1 MDRTEK
7 LEYEKGIEQYF
18 DEKKVYDLFEKLFKE
33 LIINRPEN
41 PIDYLITRLNRQDTK
56 RIFITG
62 YPGTERKSICLAITN
77 SFGYQCLN
85 MAHLIDREISKK
97 LDDAPKLEK
106 NYQQN
111 RLVDDEIAINL
122 VKEQLI
128 KYEEENCSYIIEGFP
143 RNRNQAIFLQNIGL
157 LPDNII
163 VLTASREKAEQ
174 QIFEKLR
181 ERFPGPP
188 EKNNEDPQ
196 QEHSEESASN
206 QNNYKTDEQLK
217 QMAKI
222 SMEETEMNI
231 RAVEDVFSG
240 FCCEINVDKY
250 GEVED
255 IVNELA
261 KLLNFKNKTNAA
273 RRPPRVILSTPP
285 CMDKSGIAEK
295 ICKELKIIH
304 VDIIDLL
311 KKEIQKK
318 NENSP
323 IILSQLE
330 KNELVDDKFVLK
342 LLEDRLFSSDCM
354 INGWILTGFPRTN
367 LQINFMENMQ
377 PEIKPSLI
385 AVIDMENKN
394 IEEKAKKIKYDPKT
408 GKYYLE
414 KEENKFES
422 IINPGQEAT
431 PDVVKRLI
439 GRKQDEPEILKRI
452 IDEWRVVCD
461 NLMQKEAKNILKL
474 NGDEN
479 NEKKLSQLIIDRV
492 GYNS

>member
-1 MDRTEK
+1 MVLR
-7 LEYEKGIEQYF
+7 
-18 DEKKVYDLFEKLFKE
+18 KKFA
-33 LIINRPEN
+33 
-41 PIDYLITRLNRQDTK
+41 T
-56 RIFITG
+56 
-62 YPGTERKSICLAITN
+62 
-77 SFGYQCLN
+77 
-85 MAHLIDREISKK
+85 
-97 LDDAPKLEK
+97 
-106 NYQQN
+106 
-111 RLVDDEIAINL
+111 
-122 VKEQLI
+122 
-128 KYEEENCSYIIEGFP
+128 
-143 RNRNQAIFLQNIGL
+143 
-157 LPDNII
+157 
-163 VLTASREKAEQ
+163 
-174 QIFEKLR
+174 
-181 ERFPGPP
+181 
-188 EKNNEDPQ
+188 
-196 QEHSEESASN
+196 
-206 QNNYKTDEQLK
+206 
-217 QMAKI
+217 
-222 SMEETEMNI
+222 
-231 RAVEDVFSG
+231 
-240 FCCEINVDKY
+240 
-250 GEVED
+250 
-255 IVNELA
+255 
-261 KLLNFKNKTNAA
+261 
-273 RRPPRVILSTPP
+273 
-285 CMDKSGIAEK
+285 
-295 ICKELKIIH
+295 ELKIIH

-479 NEKKLSQLIIDRV
+479 NEKKLSQLIIDAV

>member
-33 LIINRPEN
+33 LIVNRPEH

-77 SFGYQCLN
+77 SLGYSCLN

-106 NYQQN
+106 NYQEN

-163 VLTASREKAEQ
+163 VLTTTREKAEQ
-174 QIFEKLR
+174 QIFKKLR
-181 ERFPGPP
+181 ERFPAPP
-188 EKNNEDPQ
+188 EKNEEQ
-196 QEHSEESASN
+196 QPEHSEESASN

-240 FCCEINVDKY
+240 FCCEIPVDKY
-250 GEVED
+250 GDVED

-273 RRPPRVILSTPP
+273 RRPPRIILSTPP
-285 CMDKSGIAEK
+285 CMDKNGIAEK
-295 ICKELKIIH
+295 ICTELKIIH

-318 NENSP
+318 NENSK
-323 IILSQLE
+323 IILSYLE
-330 KNELVDDKFVLK
+330 KYELVDDKFVLK

-367 LQINFMENMQ
+367 LQINFMEKMS

-385 AVIDMENKN
+385 AVIDMEAKN
-394 IEEKAKKIKYDPKT
+394 IEDKAKKIKCDPKT

-414 KEENKFES
+414 IEVNKFES
-422 IINPGQEAT
+422 IINPGKEAT
-431 PDVVKRLI
+431 ADVIKRLI
-439 GRKQDEPEILKRI
+439 GRKQDEPEILKKR
-452 IDEWRVVCD
+452 IDEWRIVCE
-461 NLMQKEAKNILKL
+461 NLMQKKAKNILGL
-474 NGDEN
+474 NADEK
-479 NEKKLSQLIIDRV
+479 NEKILSQLIINAV

>member
-18 DEKKVYDLFEKLFKE
+18 DDKKVYDLFEKLFKE
-33 LIINRPEN
+33 LIVNRPEN
-41 PIDYLITRLNRQDTK
+41 PIDYLITRLNLQDTK

-62 YPGTERKSICLAITN
+62 YPGTERKSLCLAITN
-77 SFGYQCLN
+77 NFGYSCLN
-85 MAHLIDREISKK
+85 MSPLIEREISKK
-97 LDDAPKLEK
+97 LDDSPKIEK
-106 NYQQN
+106 KYQEN

-122 VKEQLI
+122 VKDQLI

-163 VLTASREKAEQ
+163 ILTTSREKAEQ
-174 QIFEKLR
+174 SIFEKLR
-181 ERFPGPP
+181 ERFPAPP
-188 EKNNEDPQ
+188 EKNDEQQ
-196 QEHSEESASN
+196 QEHSEESAPN

-240 FCCEINVDKY
+240 FCCTIPVDKY
-250 GEVED
+250 NDVED
-255 IVNELA
+255 VVNELA
-261 KLLNFKNKTNAA
+261 KLLDFKKKTNAA
-273 RRPPRVILSTPP
+273 RRPPRIILSTPP
-285 CMDKSGIAEK
+285 CMDKNGIAEK
-295 ICKELKIIH
+295 ISNELKIIH

-311 KKEIQKK
+311 KREIQKK
-318 NENSP
+318 NENST
-323 IILSQLE
+323 IILSFLE

-342 LLEDRLFSSDCM
+342 LLEDRLFSSDCRF
-354 INGWILTGFPRTN
+354 NGWILTGFPKTN
-367 LQINFMENMQ
+367 LQINFMEKMS

-385 AVIDMENKN
+385 AVIDMETKN
-394 IEEKAKKIKYDPKT
+394 IEEKATKIKHDPKT
-408 GKYYLE
+408 GKYYIE
-414 KEENKFES
+414 KEENKYES
-422 IINPGQEAT
+422 IINPEIEAT
-431 PDVVKRLI
+431 PDVIKRLV
-439 GRKQDEPEILKRI
+439 GRKQDEPEILKKR
-452 IDEWRVVCD
+452 IDEWRIVCD
-461 NLMQKEAKNILKL
+461 NLMQNEAKNILKL

-479 NEKKLSQLIIDRV
+479 NEKILSQLIIDAV